1 MLYSFLANLS
11 DVSSLLRNRL
21 WALVLTDCLFCLS
34 QIYIRA
40 SVLTLLCHLCQ
51 HSSFPLSEHVI
62 PSFGTTYTQ
71 GEKGYAP
78 SSLSLWLALYRVLST
93 GVRELLSE
101 LKRPEDPPV
110 RST

>member
-1 MLYSFLANLS
+1 MPLCSLCSVIFVDTFL
-11 DVSSLLRNRL
+11 
-21 WALVLTDCLFCLS
+21 
-34 QIYIRA
+34 
-40 SVLTLLCHLCQ
+40 
-51 HSSFPLSEHVI
+51 FPLSEHVI
-62 PSFGTTYTQ
+62 PLLGTPHTQ

-101 LKRPEDPPV
+101 LKRPEDPLV